1 MEFTDKEIEL
11 IKKAEKS
18 VKVSKVTR
26 QWVVV
31 TQLQFRS
38 EHTCDQ

>member
-1 MEFTDKEIEL
+1 MGFTDKEIEL

-18 VKVSKVTR
+18 NKVSRVSR
-26 QWVVV
+26 QGVVV